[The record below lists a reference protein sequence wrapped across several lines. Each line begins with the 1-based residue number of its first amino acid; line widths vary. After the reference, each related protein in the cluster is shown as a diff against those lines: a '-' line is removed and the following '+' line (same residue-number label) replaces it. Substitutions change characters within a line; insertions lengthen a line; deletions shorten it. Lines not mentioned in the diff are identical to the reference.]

1 MGLLDF
7 LRILRA
13 EHEETQELVA
23 SRERSGRGFGPGRC
37 RNCGRELLYN
47 VDTECCAGCYG
58 SFMRKVDHRIKHHR
72 Y

>member
-1 MGLLDF
+1 MSF
-7 LRILRA
+7 F
-13 EHEETQELVA
+13 HEERDFSSGQ
-23 SRERSGRGFGPGRC
+23 RSVKQWSQRRPVRRRGQC

-58 SFMRKVDHRIKHHR
+58 SFMRKIDHRIKHCR

>member
-1 MGLLDF
+1 MTLF
-7 LRILRA
+7 
-13 EHEETQELVA
+13 HEE
-23 SRERSGRGFGPGRC
+23 RDYHSGQRPIRVWRRLMRRRGRC

-58 SFMRKVDHRIKHHR
+58 SFMRKIDHRIKHRR